1 MVTDFNQTYCGD
13 HFAKYTTF
21 ESLCCT
27 PETNTMLYVNYTS
40 KKKPAR
46 DLSLDASQ
54 PVSKNK
60 RQNLGKRRESSEEAS
75 VKLTVDFSLE
85 QWEPKVILG

>member
-1 MVTDFNQTYCGD
+1 MSIIPQ
-13 HFAKYTTF
+13 
-21 ESLCCT
+21 
-27 PETNTMLYVNYTS
+27 